1 MINLLS
7 AIAIAFLLGIAMG
20 MKILAD
26 AINMHVESGKL
37 DIYVN
42 GRRLSK
48 YKLF

>member
-1 MINLLS
+1 MINL
-7 AIAIAFLLGIAMG
+7 IAACIISFLLGVAMG
-20 MKILAD
+20 IKILKD